1 MRAVEIIRR
10 VAPHARPDYVA
21 AFDAGDAQLAAAQI
35 TTPPRLAHFLA
46 QVLEETGGLTIAT
59 ESGNYS
65 APRICAVWPSRFGS
79 IAAAEPYAHNA
90 EKLFNTVYANR
101 MGNGPPASG
110 DGFRYRGRGIL
121 QTTGRGSYRKYGQ
134 RYGVDFETN
143 PDLVVAAEHALKP
156 ALAEWT
162 DAGCNALADR
172 DDIHAI
178 TKRINGGYTNFAE
191 RVRWLHVVKPLID
204 RVDLTTPPPALE
216 PLPAA
221 NPPAKPSAKVASRQ
235 IKPRQIGASGSLI
248 AAFAAAWHALDRAAP
263 WWVVVALIA
272 LGLFAAVHFL
282 ATKKGA

>member
-1 MRAVEIIRR
+1 MRAVEVIRR
-10 VAPHARPDYVA
+10 VAPHARPDYLA

-35 TTPPRLAHFLA
+35 TTPLRLAHFLA
-46 QVLEETGGLTIAT
+46 QVLQETGGLTVAT

-65 APRICAVWPSRFGS
+65 APRICAVWPSRFRS

-101 MGNGPPASG
+101 MGNGPPGSG

-121 QTTGRGSYRKYGQ
+121 QITGRGAYRKYGE
-134 RYGVDFETN
+134 RSGVDFETN
-143 PDLVVAAEHALKP
+143 PDLVTAAAHALKP

-204 RVDLTTPPPALE
+204 RVDLTAPVPGLEPPANS
-216 PLPAA
+216 PAKLPAK
-221 NPPAKPSAKVASRQ
+221 PPAK
-235 IKPRQIGASGSLI
+235 IDPRQVGAGGSLI
-248 AAFAAAWHALDRAAP
+248 AAFGATWHALDRAAP

-272 LGLFAAVHFL
+272 LGLYAAAHFL
-282 ATKKGA
+282 ATRKEA